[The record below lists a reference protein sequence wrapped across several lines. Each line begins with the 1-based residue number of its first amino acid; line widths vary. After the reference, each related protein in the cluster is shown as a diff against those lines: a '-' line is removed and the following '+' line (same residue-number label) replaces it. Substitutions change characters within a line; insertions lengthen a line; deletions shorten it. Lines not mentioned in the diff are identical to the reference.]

1 MRVQQLSQNGY
12 AKGGMEGWGRE
23 GGVLLEFGAT
33 RQLEEGVGHLTTRQ
47 WRLLSR

>member
-1 MRVQQLSQNGY
+1 MRVQQLSQNGMQRGC
-12 AKGGMEGWGRE
+12 GGGTE
-23 GGVLLEFGAT
+23 GVLLEFGAT